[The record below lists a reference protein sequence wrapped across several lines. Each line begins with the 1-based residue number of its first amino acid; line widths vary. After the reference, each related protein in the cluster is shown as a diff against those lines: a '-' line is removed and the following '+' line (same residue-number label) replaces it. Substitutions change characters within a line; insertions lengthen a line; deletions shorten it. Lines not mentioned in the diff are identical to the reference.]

1 MDNKKE
7 KSSKGLIV
15 LVVVLIIVI
24 IALIGMFILYDKKI
38 TTGSSATVQNSSE
51 EKKNT
56 VKKKIIENT
65 ASVKFDK
72 SKSLN
77 NDDIKNS
84 TGIDISESGSVPG
97 INFYTDSSDNKK
109 VKVNVNWKILNDNGF
124 SNNMASVGYKSYN
137 YDMTFDK
144 GVVDFY
150 GARLGFEGYDT
161 VYLFLLEDGSVKY
174 VPVMNIIDNQ
184 NFEVK
189 SLDGVSDIIRFTN
202 VGYTVANYD
211 FGIVTTLAYKSDGSF
226 YDLSKFISSFREH

>member
-77 NDDIKNS
+77 NDDIKKS
-84 TGIDISESGSVPG
+84 TGISFDESAILDGISF
-97 INFYTDSSDNKK
+97 ITDSSDNKK
-109 VKVNVNWKILNDNGF
+109 VKVHVSWDVLNNNVF
-124 SNNMASVGYKSYN
+124 SNDMASVDYKT
-137 YDMTFDK
+137 YDITFDK

-150 GARLGFEGYDT
+150 GARLGFEGYDI

-174 VPVMNIIDNQ
+174 VPVKNIIDNQ

-211 FGIVTTLAYKSDGSF
+211 FVIGTILAYKSDGSF
-226 YDLSKFISSFREH
+226 YDLSKFISSLREQ

>member
-56 VKKKIIENT
+56 

-72 SKSLN
+72 SKSLT

-84 TGIDISESGSVPG
+84 TGISFEESAILDGISFS
-97 INFYTDSSDNKK
+97 TDSSDNKK
-109 VKVNVNWKILNDNGF
+109 VKVYVSWDVLNNNGF
-124 SNNMASVGYKSYN
+124 SNNMASVGYKD

-150 GARLGFEGYDT
+150 GARLGFEGYDI

-174 VPVMNIIDNQ
+174 VPVKNIIDNQ

-211 FGIVTTLAYKSDGSF
+211 FVIGTILAYKSDGSF
-226 YDLSKFISSFREH
+226 YDLSKFISSLREQ